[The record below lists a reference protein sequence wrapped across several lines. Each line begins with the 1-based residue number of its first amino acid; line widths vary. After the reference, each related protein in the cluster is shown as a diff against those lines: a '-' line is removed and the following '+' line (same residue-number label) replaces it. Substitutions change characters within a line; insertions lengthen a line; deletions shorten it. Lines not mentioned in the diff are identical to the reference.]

1 MQAVI
6 RTVQQ
11 AEAFFGPAYNRGQI
25 DPNNFTGQVS
35 SYRPDS
41 GSQNERESL
50 KMKHLLF
57 CLTLRLSPVLPKKN
71 WNMFVWAWFY
81 MPASLYNYSA
91 YII

>member
-35 SYRPDS
+35 SYWPDS

-57 CLTLRLSPVLPKKN
+57 CLTLRLSPVLPKKTGLC
-71 WNMFVWAWFY
+71 
-81 MPASLYNYSA
+81 LYGRGF
-91 YII
+91 ICLPLCITIVHT